1 MKIMKPIL
9 QTLVV
14 CLLLTLPGI
23 SQTAHKPTTNSPP
36 APKNLSDTFAKSALR
51 ALFTVNRDY
60 LAFDDPGTPGFEM
73 SREAHKAVSD
83 LDADATTKQEQEVVS
98 TLSGYDLQ
106 KDLNNLARKAVY
118 SMAEVYLIRHPMD
131 GRELLK
137 RVTALKTMDDT
148 ENACSTSLEAAL
160 RQRSWH
166 TLPACSNDA
175 LTVEVSNNP
184 EELFAPAK
192 Q

>member
-1 MKIMKPIL
+1 MKRTL
-9 QTLVV
+9 QAFVAV
-14 CLLLTLPGI
+14 LLLTLPGI
-23 SQTAHKPTTNSPP
+23 SQTAHKPNTP
-36 APKNLSDTFAKSALR
+36 AHPAAKNLSDTFAKSALR
-51 ALFTVNRDY
+51 ALFVVDSDY
-60 LAFDDPGTPGFEM
+60 LAFDSPGTVAFQM
-73 SREAHKAVSD
+73 SRDSNKAISD
-83 LDADATTKQEQEVVS
+83 LDADATTKQEQQVVQ
-98 TLSGYDLQ
+98 TLSGYALQ
-106 KDLNNLARKAVY
+106 KSVNNLARKAVY

-192 Q
+192 